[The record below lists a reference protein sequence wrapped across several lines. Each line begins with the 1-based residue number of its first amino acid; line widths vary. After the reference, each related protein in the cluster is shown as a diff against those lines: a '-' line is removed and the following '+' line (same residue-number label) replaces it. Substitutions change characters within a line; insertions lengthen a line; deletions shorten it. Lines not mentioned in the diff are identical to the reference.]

1 MATYEVLGSQ
11 VSTPVEIRDARS
23 WFSTFAV
30 PLESA
35 RDLISYSGLEPSPMM
50 GKRALVSLGFVRYVD
65 GDLGPYHEVV
75 VAVIVSAH
83 GNAAGI
89 SAGTVPGKKKSGET
103 GAFIHQLPVNQPFT
117 CAAGRDIWGFPKFVT
132 DIEIDEGVHRDT
144 GTLKINGELALRIS
158 IAHGVPTRL
167 PDTSLAAYS
176 CGDGVLRR
184 TEWRLDGEGSRGR
197 PGGVKI
203 ELGNNAFADELRV
216 LGFPRRALM
225 SGSMR
230 RVRMTFGD
238 AEIVDLKPAS
248 NPDPSESI
256 VGAN

>member
-75 VAVIVSAH
+75 VAVIVSAP
-83 GNAAGI
+83 GNAAE
-89 SAGTVPGKKKSGET
+89 KKKSGET

-144 GTLKINGELALRIS
+144 GTLKIDGELALRIS

-238 AEIVDLKPAS
+238 AEIVDLNQLS
-248 NPDPSESI
+248 SPDTSESI

>member
-35 RDLISYSGLEPSPMM
+35 RDLIAYSGLEPSPMM

-75 VAVIVSAH
+75 VAVIVSAP
-83 GNAAGI
+83 G
-89 SAGTVPGKKKSGET
+89 SAPGKKKSGET

-117 CAAGRDIWGFPKFVT
+117 CEAGRSIWGFPKFVT
-132 DIEIDEGVHRDT
+132 DIEIDEGVHNDT
-144 GTLKINGELALRIS
+144 GTLKIDGELALKIS

-203 ELGNNAFADELRV
+203 ELGDNAFADELRV

-238 AEIVDLKPAS
+238 AEIVDLNKPS
-248 NPDPSESI
+248 SPGTSDST
-256 VGAN
+256 VGAIK

>member
-30 PLESA
+30 PLDSA
-35 RDLISYSGLEPSPMM
+35 RDLISYSGLEPSPIM

-75 VAVIVSAH
+75 VAVIVSA
-83 GNAAGI
+83 
-89 SAGTVPGKKKSGET
+89 PGSKKSGET

-117 CAAGRDIWGFPKFVT
+117 CAAGRGIWGFPKFVT
-132 DIEIDEGVHRDT
+132 DIEIDEGLHRDT
-144 GTLKINGELALRIS
+144 GTLKIDGELALKIS
-158 IAHGVPTRL
+158 IGHGVPTRL

-203 ELGNNAFADELRV
+203 ELGDNAFADELRI

-238 AEIVDLKPAS
+238 AEVVDLEP
-248 NPDPSESI
+248 PSTTDGSDSI
-256 VGAN
+256 VGVSK

>member
-30 PLESA
+30 PLDSA
-35 RDLISYSGLEPSPMM
+35 RDLISYSGLEPSPIM

-75 VAVIVSAH
+75 VAVIVSAPVSAH
-83 GNAAGI
+83 GN
-89 SAGTVPGKKKSGET
+89 KKSGET

-117 CAAGRDIWGFPKFVT
+117 CAAGRGIWGFPKFVT
-132 DIEIDEGVHRDT
+132 DIEIDEGLHRDT
-144 GTLKINGELALRIS
+144 GTLKIDGELALKIS
-158 IAHGVPTRL
+158 IGHGVPTRL

-203 ELGNNAFADELRV
+203 ELGDNAFADELRI

-238 AEIVDLKPAS
+238 AEVVDLEP
-248 NPDPSESI
+248 PSTTDGSDSI
-256 VGAN
+256 VGASK

>member
-11 VSTPVEIRDARS
+11 ISTPVEIRDARS
-23 WFSTFAV
+23 WFATFAV
-30 PLESA
+30 PFESA
-35 RDLISYSGLEPSPMM
+35 RDLISYSGLEPSPML

-75 VAVIVSAH
+75 VAVIVRA
-83 GNAAGI
+83 
-89 SAGTVPGKKKSGET
+89 PGSKKRGET

-117 CAAGRDIWGFPKFVT
+117 CAAGKDIWGFPKFVT
-132 DIEIDEGVHRDT
+132 DIQIDEGVRRDT
-144 GTLKINGELALRIS
+144 GTLTIDGEQTLKIS

-167 PDTSLAAYS
+167 PDASLAAYS
-176 CGDGVLRR
+176 FADGVLRR

-203 ELGNNAFADELRV
+203 ELGDNAFAKELRV

-230 RVRMTFGD
+230 KVRMTFGD
-238 AEIVDLKPAS
+238 AQIIDLTAPNSSPK
-248 NPDPSESI
+248 SESSS
-256 VGAN
+256 GATN

>member
-30 PLESA
+30 PLDSA
-35 RDLISYSGLEPSPMM
+35 RDLISYSGLEPSPIM

-75 VAVIVSAH
+75 VAVIVSA
-83 GNAAGI
+83 
-89 SAGTVPGKKKSGET
+89 PGSKKSGET

-117 CAAGRDIWGFPKFVT
+117 CAAGRGIWGFPKFVT
-132 DIEIDEGVHRDT
+132 DIEIDEGLHRDT
-144 GTLKINGELALRIS
+144 GTLKIDGELALKIS
-158 IAHGVPTRL
+158 IGHGVPTRL

-197 PGGVKI
+197 LGGVKI
-203 ELGNNAFADELRV
+203 ELGDNAFADELRI

-238 AEIVDLKPAS
+238 AEVVDLEP
-248 NPDPSESI
+248 PSTTDGSDSI
-256 VGAN
+256 VGVSK

>member
-35 RDLISYSGLEPSPMM
+35 RDLISYSGLEPSPIM

-75 VAVIVSAH
+75 VAVIVNAPVSAP
-83 GNAAGI
+83 G
-89 SAGTVPGKKKSGET
+89 SAPGKKKSGET

-117 CAAGRDIWGFPKFVT
+117 CAAGRGIWGFPKFVT
-132 DIEIDEGVHRDT
+132 DIKIDEGLRRDT
-144 GTLKINGELALRIS
+144 GTLKIDGELALKIS

-203 ELGNNAFADELRV
+203 ELGDNAFADELRV

-238 AEIVDLKPAS
+238 AEIIDLEPAITTEA
-248 NPDPSESI
+248 PESI
-256 VGAN
+256 VGASK

>member
-1 MATYEVLGSQ
+1 MATYQILGSQ
-11 VSTPVEIRDARS
+11 VSTPVQIRDARS

-30 PLESA
+30 PYANA
-35 RDLISYSGLEPSPMM
+35 RDLISYSGLEPSPML

-75 VAVIVSAH
+75 VAVIVKAPASEK
-83 GNAAGI
+83 N
-89 SAGTVPGKKKSGET
+89 GET

-117 CAAGRDIWGFPKFVT
+117 CSAGRDIWGFPKFVT
-132 DIEIDEGVHRDT
+132 DIQIDEGVRRDT
-144 GTLKINGELALRIS
+144 GTLSIDGEETLKIS

-176 CGDGVLRR
+176 CADGILRR

-238 AEIVDLKPAS
+238 AEIVDLSGPQNGLETGVISGENK
-248 NPDPSESI
+248 
-256 VGAN
+256 